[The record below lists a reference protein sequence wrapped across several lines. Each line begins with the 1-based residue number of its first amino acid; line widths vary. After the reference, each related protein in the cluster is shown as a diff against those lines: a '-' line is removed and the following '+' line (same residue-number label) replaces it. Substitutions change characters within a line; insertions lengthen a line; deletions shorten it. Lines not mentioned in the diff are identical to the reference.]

1 MRRTIDILSAGELL
15 VDFVTAEFVQTLDE
29 ATLFKRIP
37 GGNPANLAINMA
49 RLGNN
54 AMLAATVGNDDM
66 GGVLINHLQRSGV
79 DTSCVAQV
87 EEPTTMI
94 LATRSATASNVQ
106 VYRGADSMLSI
117 RQFPFQSFEKIGI
130 FHSTCFALS
139 KNPSQH
145 VILQA
150 AERAQRAGCLVSIEV
165 NYSEKI
171 FPDRIEAKKAVSEI
185 CRYKAL
191 VKISD
196 TDWKQLYEDNA
207 PSPEAVIEHFLKIGA
222 SEVCF
227 TSDKGCWV
235 GNGSE
240 THALP
245 HRQETAANSD
255 AFYAGYLTARLDD
268 KSLLECAMAGRKM
281 TELKWAPNQKVD
293 KAQIYE
299 ELSDPSENG

>member
-15 VDFVTAEFVQTLDE
+15 VDFTTAEFAQTLE
-29 ATLFKRIP
+29 EGSLFKRTP
-37 GGNPANLAINMA
+37 AGTPANLAIQMA

-66 GGVLINHLQRSGV
+66 GSMLIGYLNRLGV

-87 EEPTTMI
+87 EEPSTLM
-94 LATRSATASNVQ
+94 LNTRSATSANLQ

-117 RQFPFQSFEKIGI
+117 RQFPFQSFEKIGV
-130 FHSTCFALS
+130 FHATCFALS

-150 AERAQRAGCLVSIEV
+150 AERAQRAGCLVSIDV
-165 NYSEKI
+165 NYSHKI
-171 FPDRIEAKKAVSEI
+171 FPDRIEAKKAVSEF

-196 TDWKQLYEDNA
+196 QDWKRLYEDDA
-207 PSPEAVIEHFLKIGA
+207 PPPEAVIEHFLKIGA

-227 TSDKGCWV
+227 MSDKGCWV
-235 GNGSE
+235 GNTSE
-240 THALP
+240 THALT
-245 HRQETAANSD
+245 HREDASNTSD
-255 AFYAGYLTARLDD
+255 AFFAGYLTARLDEKNLHD
-268 KSLLECAMAGRKM
+268 SAIAGRKM
-281 TELKWAPNQKVD
+281 AEMKSPLTEKVD
-293 KAQIYE
+293 RALIYS
-299 ELSDPSENG
+299 ELEGQM